1 MADTDIILQKL
12 VNTHTGV
19 EVERWVGNNVENAEA
34 FKPHRH
40 DHYTC
45 LLLEKGKIDIM
56 LDFRP
61 VTIKPKML
69 FISYPG
75 QVHQVISSL
84 GGAGWYISFDSRLID
99 EPIRSTLDESV
110 TEVLAVLLS
119 QTEDAWFKKSIG
131 LMLQLEELNKGAD
144 LNRIV
149 THALLKAFVYE
160 AMIIY
165 RKTQNHL
172 AERRGQRQFVVAKD
186 FKRLLRNQYKTL
198 KKPADYADQLNI
210 SVNYLNACVK
220 AVTANSVSE
229 LIHREVIAE
238 SQRLLFY
245 TDLDI
250 KEIAL
255 GLGFEDQ
262 KYFSRLFK
270 KVVGVGPTVFRDKQ
284 FIDRIANDD

>member
-1 MADTDIILQKL
+1 MANTGIILQKL

-19 EVERWVGNNVENAEA
+19 EVERWVGNHVQNAEA
-34 FKPHRH
+34 FKPRRH

-45 LLLEKGKIDIM
+45 LLLETGKIDIM
-56 LDFRP
+56 LDFQS
-61 VTIKPKML
+61 VTVKPGML

-84 GGAGWYISFDSRLID
+84 GGAGWYVSFESRLID

-119 QTEDAWFKKSIG
+119 QTEDTWFKKSIG

-144 LNRIV
+144 HNRIV

-172 AERRGQRQFVVAKD
+172 AERRGQRQFIVAKE
-186 FKRLLRNQYKTL
+186 FKKILRNHYKNL

-220 AVTANSVSE
+220 AVTANSVSA

-255 GLGFEDQ
+255 DLGFEDQ

-270 KVVGVGPTVFRDKQ
+270 KVVGVGPTAFRDKQ
-284 FIDRIANDD
+284 LSID

>member
-1 MADTDIILQKL
+1 MANTDISLQKL

-56 LDFRP
+56 LDFQP
-61 VTIKPKML
+61 VTIKPRML

-84 GGAGWYISFDSRLID
+84 GGAGWYVSFDSRLID
-99 EPIRSTLDESV
+99 EPIRSALDESV
-110 TEVLAVLLS
+110 TEVMAVLLS

-144 LNRIV
+144 LSRIV
-149 THALLKAFVYE
+149 IHALLKAFVYQ

-165 RKTQNHL
+165 RKTENHL
-172 AERRGQRQFVVAKD
+172 AERRGQRQFVVTKD
-186 FKRLLRNQYKTL
+186 FKKLLKQHYKTL
-198 KKPADYADQLNI
+198 KKPAEYANLLNV

-220 AVTANSVSE
+220 AVTASSVSSM
-229 LIHREVIAE
+229 IHREVIAE

-255 GLGFEDQ
+255 DLGFEDQ
-262 KYFSRLFK
+262 KYYSRLFK
-270 KVVGVGPTVFRDKQ
+270 KVVGVGPTMFRDEQ
-284 FIDRIANDD
+284 FSIS